1 MKKLLL
7 LLAVAF
13 SASLFACGG
22 DKAAETTTDSTA
34 CDSACCTEAV
44 AETDS
49 CCANDSVA
57 ADTVVAEVAEVA
69 AEA

>member
-44 AETDS
+44 VE
-49 CCANDSVA
+49 NDTVA